1 MAQKSVIVV
10 GAGLAGLCCA
20 RTLQREGHSVQLYEA
35 SDGVGGRVRTD
46 SVDGFLLDRGFQVAL
61 TAYPAMQQEIDF
73 AALKMNAFDPGA
85 LVVREGKRFPISD
98 PLRMPSKLLS
108 AALSPLFPF
117 ADKLRV
123 LNLRRKLGARTI
135 DEIFRLPDMPLREYL
150 RKEGFTDAFFDN
162 FIAPFY
168 GGIFLER
175 EGATS
180 VRMFAFV
187 FKMLSEGQTAVPAG
201 GMGEIGKQ
209 IAADLSPGTLY
220 LSSPVLGLL
229 EERGRIHGVRLADG
243 QSVDADAVV
252 LATDFDQAAALAGTI
267 IPSLSRVPIVWR
279 ISTTLYF
286 SVPDQ
291 FYTEKLI
298 LLFPANNTLV
308 NNAAL
313 VSNAAPLYAP
323 PGLHLLS
330 ATVLGDPKLSVE
342 ALIAAVRTELG
353 AQFPESDS
361 RTWHPLRVYRIRI
374 AQFAQPSGIW
384 ERLPAERTDVP
395 GLVLAGEYTVSSSLQ
410 GAFLSGQRAAQAVM
424 KA

>member
-1 MAQKSVIVV
+1 MAQKNVVVV

-46 SVDGFLLDRGFQVAL
+46 TVNGFLLDRGFQVAL

-73 AALKMNAFDPGA
+73 DALKMRAFDPGA
-85 LVVREGKRFPISD
+85 LVVRDGKRYPIAD
-98 PLRMPSKLLS
+98 PLRMPSKLIS

-123 LNLRRKLGARTI
+123 LNLRRKLGGMTI
-135 DEIFRLPDMPLREYL
+135 DEIFRLPDVPLRDYL
-150 RKEGFTDAFFDN
+150 RSEGFTGAFFDN
-162 FIAPFY
+162 FISPFY

-180 VRMFAFV
+180 ARMFAFV

-209 IAADLSPGTLY
+209 IAADLAPGTLS
-220 LSSPVLGLL
+220 LNNPVSRLL
-229 EERGRIHGVRLADG
+229 YSGRRVHGVRLADD
-243 QSVDADAVV
+243 QTVDADAVV
-252 LATDFDQAAALAGTI
+252 LATDFDQVVALAGTI
-267 IPSLSRVPIVWR
+267 IPALAGVPLVWR

-286 SVPDQ
+286 AVPDQ
-291 FYTEKLI
+291 LYTEKLI
-298 LLFPANNTLV
+298 LLFPAKNTLV

-313 VSNAAPLYAP
+313 VSNAAPSYAP
-323 PGLHLLS
+323 PGQHLLS
-330 ATVLGDPKLSVE
+330 ATVLGDPKLSDD
-342 ALIAAVRTELG
+342 ALSEAVRAELG
-353 AQFPESDS
+353 AQFPHSDS
-361 RTWHPLRVYRIRI
+361 RVWRPLDVYRIRI

-384 ERLPAERTDVP
+384 EHLPAERTDIP

-410 GAFLSGQRAAQAVM
+410 GAFLSGHRAAQAIL
-424 KA
+424 

>member
-1 MAQKSVIVV
+1 VV
-10 GAGLAGLCCA
+10 KTLWILLPGHRIPVAVLCPVEVWFRLAMLPHGLAAVPHSPSIFSSHLLC
-20 RTLQREGHSVQLYEA
+20 
-35 SDGVGGRVRTD
+35 
-46 SVDGFLLDRGFQVAL
+46 L
-61 TAYPAMQQEIDF
+61 T
-73 AALKMNAFDPGA
+73 
-85 LVVREGKRFPISD
+85 
-98 PLRMPSKLLS
+98 S
-108 AALSPLFPF
+108 AILCLTPNALSH
-117 ADKLRV
+117 
-123 LNLRRKLGARTI
+123 GS
-135 DEIFRLPDMPLREYL
+135 YL
-150 RKEGFTDAFFDN
+150 C
-162 FIAPFY
+162 
-168 GGIFLER
+168 FL
-175 EGATS
+175 
-180 VRMFAFV
+180 
-187 FKMLSEGQTAVPAG
+187 
-201 GMGEIGKQ
+201 
-209 IAADLSPGTLY
+209 
-220 LSSPVLGLL
+220 
-229 EERGRIHGVRLADG
+229 
-243 QSVDADAVV
+243 
-252 LATDFDQAAALAGTI
+252 
-267 IPSLSRVPIVWR
+267 
-279 ISTTLYF
+279 
-286 SVPDQ
+286 
-291 FYTEKLI
+291 